1 MLPDFCYIC
10 GYIGHQ
16 YSEWTKYRN
25 HLRRE
30 MARGPRLKA
39 LDIVDKLKQ
48 NKGKEGGRIEQE
60 KQS

>member
-1 MLPDFCYIC
+1 
-10 GYIGHQ
+10 
-16 YSEWTKYRN
+16 
-25 HLRRE
+25 

>member
-16 YSEWTKYRN
+16 YREWTKYRN
-25 HLRRE
+25 QLRGE
-30 MARGPRLKA
+30 MAYGPWLKA

-48 NKGKEGGRIEQE
+48 NKGKEGRRIEQE